1 MIREMV
7 IGGLI
12 FNLGVNNC
20 FARRD
25 PFTVS
30 TSKKIVPAI
39 KIKLISVVLP
49 QTEDCCSVVVLQVA
63 DQKQPFLVG
72 EEVRIGN
79 LVTNWRVS
87 QITAE
92 KIVLTGIDN
101 PLVFKELLVADL
113 FV

>member
-1 MIREMV
+1 MIREIV
-7 IGGLI
+7 ISCLI
-12 FNLGVNNC
+12 FNFGDNNC

-25 PFTVS
+25 PFTAS

-49 QTEDCCSVVVLQVA
+49 QTEDCCSVIVLQVA
-63 DQKQPFLVG
+63 DQKQLFLVS

-92 KIVLTGIDN
+92 RIVLTSIDN

-113 FV
+113 LV